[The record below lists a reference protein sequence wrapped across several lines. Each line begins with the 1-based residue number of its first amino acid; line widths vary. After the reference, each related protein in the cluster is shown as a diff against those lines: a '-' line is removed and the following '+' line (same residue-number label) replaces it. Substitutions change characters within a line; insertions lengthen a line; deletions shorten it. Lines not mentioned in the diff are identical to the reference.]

1 MGPEVL
7 SRHALN
13 RALLARQQL
22 LSRPPDGADGPDGAG
37 RVIAMVEHLVGM
49 QAQAPFPPYY
59 GLLARL
65 DGFRAADLAGLLL
78 GRDVVRIALMR
89 GTIHLVSARDCL
101 LLRPLLQP
109 VLDRA
114 LSHTFGRQ
122 LAGADVPAV
131 AEAGRVLAEQEPR
144 TFAELGSLLA
154 GTWPDHPPPAL
165 AQAVRALVPLVQVP
179 PRAVW
184 GRAGQARHTPAE
196 AWLGRPLSRDASLA
210 VLVERYLAAFGP
222 ATVRDAQAWSGL
234 TRLAEVIEPMR
245 PRLRT
250 FRDPEGRELFDLPGA
265 PRPDPGTPAPARL
278 VPEFDNLIL
287 SHDDRTRIMSED
299 DRKRLFS
306 LLNVF
311 PGTVLLDGFAGG
323 MWRISR
329 SRDTATL
336 TVELFG
342 DRVPARDRDDVTAEA
357 GRVLAFAAPEAGV
370 RDVRF
375 TAIGRAGRA
384 WAAGGPGP
392 GLAGGRLRLRV
403 DRDDGFGRVD
413 EEGQRLLEVQLHA
426 GRVMGQVADRQ
437 VLAEAKR
444 VVAAARGQQE
454 GPVDG
459 RRPQDVPVE

>member
-22 LSRPPDGADGPDGAG
+22 LSRAPDGAHGTDGPDGVG

-65 DGFRAADLAGLLL
+65 DGFRAADLAGPLL

-131 AEAGRVLAEQEPR
+131 AETGRVLAEQEPR

-184 GRAGQARHTPAE
+184 GRAGQARHTLAE
-196 AWLGRPLSRDASLA
+196 AWLGRPLRRDASLA

-222 ATVRDAQAWSGL
+222 ATVRDVQAWSGL

-250 FRDPEGRELFDLPGA
+250 FRDSAGRELFDLPGA

-287 SHDDRTRIMSED
+287 SHDDRTRIMSSG
-299 DRKRLFS
+299 DRRRLFR
-306 LLNVF
+306 LLSVF
-311 PGTVLLDGFAGG
+311 PGTVLLDGFVGG
-323 MWRISR
+323 MWRLSR

-342 DRVPARDRDDVTAEA
+342 DRVPARDRD
-357 GRVLAFAAPEAGV
+357 
-370 RDVRF
+370 
-375 TAIGRAGRA
+375 
-384 WAAGGPGP
+384 
-392 GLAGGRLRLRV
+392 
-403 DRDDGFGRVD
+403 
-413 EEGQRLLEVQLHA
+413 
-426 GRVMGQVADRQ
+426 
-437 VLAEAKR
+437 
-444 VVAAARGQQE
+444 
-454 GPVDG
+454 
-459 RRPQDVPVE
+459 